1 MRLAN
6 LTSPQAEKVLR
17 RDPVVIFPIGT
28 AEQHGRHLPLGTDML
43 APEAVCARIEAR
55 DPDVLILPSW
65 SYGQCDSQTE
75 FPGTISLGPE
85 LLYEVV
91 LKVLSGL
98 MAHGAR
104 RFIALNGHGPNCG
117 PIERAALAL
126 KRRGALVAEL
136 NWWRY
141 VWDIDPAWRGGHAG
155 GQETAAILAIAPDCV
170 DTSAYE
176 PARMRG
182 IAPDMP
188 ASGWDAVRYRGV
200 DIPVPRLDVDVTDN
214 GWLGPD
220 PPEDATSQWGV
231 EMLDAAADWAVE
243 FIAAFRR
250 IELQDIK
257 NMEASICGLHT

>member
-1 MRLAN
+1 MRLTH
-6 LTSPQAEKVLR
+6 LTWPRAQRVLAA
-17 RDPVVIFPIGT
+17 DPVVILPVGT

-43 APEAVCARIEAR
+43 APEAVCDLIEAR
-55 DPDVLILPSW
+55 DPDVLILPPW

-91 LKVLSGL
+91 LKIFTGL

-117 PIERAALAL
+117 PIERAALTL
-126 KRRGALVAEL
+126 SRRGAMLAEL

-141 VWDIDPAWRGGHAG
+141 VWDLNPSWRGGHAG
-155 GQETAAILAIAPDCV
+155 GQETAAILAINPDWV
-170 DTSAYE
+170 DRSAFE
-176 PARMRG
+176 PAHMRG
-182 IAPDMP
+182 IGPEMP
-188 ASGWDAVRYRGV
+188 ASGWDAVRYKGV

-220 PPEDATSQWGV
+220 PLETATPEWG
-231 EMLDAAADWAVE
+231 EAMLRAAADWAAD
-243 FIAAFRR
+243 FIKAYR
-250 IELQDIK
+250 
-257 NMEASICGLHT
+257 SIPL

>member
-6 LTSPQAEKVLR
+6 LTWPQAEKVLAA
-17 RDPVVIFPIGT
+17 DPVVILPVGT

-43 APEAVCARIEAR
+43 APNAVCDRIEAR
-55 DPDVLILPSW
+55 DPDVVILPAW

-91 LKVLSGL
+91 LKIFTGL
-98 MAHGAR
+98 MRHGAR

-117 PIERAALAL
+117 PIERAALEL
-126 KRRGALVAEL
+126 SRRGAMLAEL

-141 VWDIDPAWRGGHAG
+141 VWDLNPTWRGGHAG
-155 GQETAAILAIAPDCV
+155 GQETAAILAIHHEWV
-170 DTSAYE
+170 DRSAYE
-176 PARMRG
+176 PARMWG

-200 DIPVPRLDVDVTDN
+200 DIPVPRLDGDVTDN

-220 PPEDATSQWGV
+220 PPESATAEWG
-231 EMLDAAADWAVE
+231 EAMLAAAADWAAD
-243 FIAAFRR
+243 FIRAYRK
-250 IELQDIK
+250 IK
-257 NMEASICGLHT
+257 L

>member
-6 LTSPQAEKVLR
+6 LTWPQAEKAFAA
-17 RDPVVIFPIGT
+17 DPVVILPIGT
-28 AEQHGRHLPLGTDML
+28 AEQHGRHLPLGTDMM
-43 APEAVCARIEAR
+43 APDSICDLIEAR

-75 FPGTISLGPE
+75 FPGTISLGPQ

-91 LKVLSGL
+91 LKIFSGL

-117 PIERAALAL
+117 PIERAALEL
-126 KRRGALVAEL
+126 CRRGAMVAEL

-141 VWDIDPAWRGGHAG
+141 VWDLDPSWRGGHGG
-155 GQETAAILAIAPDCV
+155 GQETAAILAIRPESV
-170 DTSAYE
+170 DRAAFE

-182 IAPDMP
+182 ISEEMP
-188 ASGWDAVRYRGV
+188 ASGWDSVRYRGV
-200 DIPVPRLDVDVTDN
+200 DIPVPRLDCDVTDN

-220 PPEDATSQWGV
+220 PLETATEEWGRK
-231 EMLDAAADWAVE
+231 MLTAAADWAAD
-243 FIAAFRR
+243 FIAAYRKT
-250 IELQDIK
+250 ELRQP
-257 NMEASICGLHT
+257 AGVRL